1 MARSNILKTTFHYL
15 SPLPLYQT
23 TKPYHINIP
32 PTALGVGQQSNEVSR
47 PYHDISVADLRG
59 RERDF
64 SLDQSGF
71 AIFSDREVEREG
83 QKREQEDSNVST
95 TEEQA
100 EGTIPSTCLRYEEYD
115 DQERIRS
122 VYRRAV
128 EEWLRRVL
136 GAKEVA
142 AFTHEVSYQAGKFFW
157 QVMGEI

>member
-1 MARSNILKTTFHYL
+1 MAKSNILKTTFHYL

-32 PTALGVGQQSNEVSR
+32 PTALGIGQQSNEVSR

-71 AIFSDREVEREG
+71 AIFSDKEIEREG
-83 QKREQEDSNVST
+83 QKQEQEDTNVSIR
-95 TEEQA
+95 EEQV
-100 EGTIPSTCLRYEEYD
+100 EGETPSTCMRYEEYD

-122 VYRRAV
+122 VYRRVV
-128 EEWLRRVL
+128 EKWLRRVL
-136 GAKEVA
+136 RAEEVA
-142 AFTHEVSYQAGKFFW
+142 AFTHEVSF
-157 QVMGEI
+157 